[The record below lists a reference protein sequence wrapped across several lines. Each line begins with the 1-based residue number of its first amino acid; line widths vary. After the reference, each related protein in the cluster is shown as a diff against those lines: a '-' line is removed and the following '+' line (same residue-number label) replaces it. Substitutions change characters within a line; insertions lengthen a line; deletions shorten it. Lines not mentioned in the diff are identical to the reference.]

1 MTELD
6 ESSEEISDDEDRF
19 NREVSELIAKGRE
32 DGENSIE
39 SIIGEMV
46 SLRLAENRIG
56 SECI

>member
-6 ESSEEISDDEDRF
+6 ESSEAMSDDEERF

-32 DGENSIE
+32 DGENSVE
-39 SIIGEMV
+39 SIVGEMV